1 MEQCAAH
8 QLAPVAVPA
17 SGALRWGGTATR
29 LVAPPQPASA
39 RARAATLGGAG
50 RTHSRHV
57 AARAEASPSG
67 GGGAPEA
74 EDAAPQVADVYD
86 TPPELLRE
94 GLRRHTVRLAMG
106 ATCLRCPCVQ
116 QARRAAERH
125 TCAGLW
131 VLTPTSCPCPAQI
144 SVFVADETGMINR
157 VAGVF
162 ARRGYNIESLA
173 VGLNIDRALFTIVVI
188 GTDAEIA
195 QLTKQIYKL
204 PNVIKVEDLT
214 YVPAVER
221 GLMLMKVTAEPA
233 QRREILDLATIF
245 RASVVDVADRSMTLS
260 VTGDPGKTRAFQR
273 AMSKFGVVAVARTG
287 KLALRREQAYSEL
300 RRQQLA
306 AGALAR
312 QAASSEAAA
321 SAAATAS
328 AASTAPGAGAIAQ
341 APESAGGDV
350 YKLEASDL
358 TGVWDYAVLSPHW
371 SSQPQPGGASA
382 PQFSSKAGPRG
393 GYKPHTLSLLV
404 DNTAGVL
411 DRVTGVIARRGY
423 NVQSLGVGPAE
434 SPEVSRITLVVPGT
448 DGDVAKLLRQLEKLI
463 SVRECGDITH
473 VPFVEREL
481 LLVKVAAPP
490 GSRSELVDLAA
501 VFRAK
506 VSDISGDTV
515 TIEATGDSDKLA
527 QLQELL
533 NPYGI
538 LEVARTGRVAL
549 VRDSGVNSALLE
561 EVADPFFA

>member
-1 MEQCAAH
+1 
-8 QLAPVAVPA
+8 
-17 SGALRWGGTATR
+17 
-29 LVAPPQPASA
+29 
-39 RARAATLGGAG
+39 
-50 RTHSRHV
+50 
-57 AARAEASPSG
+57 
-67 GGGAPEA
+67 
-74 EDAAPQVADVYD
+74 
-86 TPPELLRE
+86 
-94 GLRRHTVRLAMG
+94 
-106 ATCLRCPCVQ
+106 
-116 QARRAAERH
+116 
-125 TCAGLW
+125 
-131 VLTPTSCPCPAQI
+131 
-144 SVFVADETGMINR
+144 MINR

-287 KLALRREQAYSEL
+287 KLALRREQAYSEQ

-321 SAAATAS
+321 SAAAPAS
-328 AASTAPGAGAIAQ
+328 AASATPGSVAA

-350 YKLEASDL
+350 YKLEASDF

-371 SSQPQPGGASA
+371 SSQPQPGSAS
-382 PQFSSKAGPRG
+382 PHSNSKAGPRG

-448 DGDVAKLLRQLEKLI
+448 DGDVAKLLRQLEKLV

-490 GSRSELVDLAA
+490 TSRSELVDLAA

-533 NPYGI
+533 APYGI